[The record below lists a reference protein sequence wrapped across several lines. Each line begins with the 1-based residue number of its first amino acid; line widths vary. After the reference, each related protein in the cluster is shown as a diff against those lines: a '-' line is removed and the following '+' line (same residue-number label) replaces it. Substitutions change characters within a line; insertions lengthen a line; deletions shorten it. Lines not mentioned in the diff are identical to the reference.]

1 MQRGLQQLL
10 SLRTLLCGAAQPLSE
25 GLLYG
30 QALPSL
36 PQALQQLRG
45 LKKQANEVR
54 AAAAA
59 AAAAALGQWSIL
71 SSLGAKPA
79 PTHPCCSFAWA
90 T

>member
-10 SLRTLLCGAAQPLSE
+10 SLRALLCGAAQPLGE
-25 GLLYG
+25 AVLYG

-54 AAAAA
+54 RGAAAGGGGAA
-59 AAAAALGQWSIL
+59 
-71 SSLGAKPA
+71 
-79 PTHPCCSFAWA
+79 
-90 T
+90 